1 MRRSIGIS
9 RPLAGRSSGRPP
21 SRTSGSPPT
30 RKSPSLK
37 SVRLNVWLDSRK
49 NLFLKAA
56 IPKCEDDSNNN
67 PKPLKFSTE
76 IVNSEEIIVPVPVY
90 TTPFSTPT
98 RRSVSSDTDPRS
110 LEIGSSCVAS
120 QISEKRYLKTRSSRD
135 DSLRNEDISD
145 MSPPVLRRLT
155 FDTTVS
161 SVSSYCSSGT
171 MLTESQIKESSQ
183 RAAQIKSD
191 MMVKILNTTWT
202 IEENNLRVNE
212 ILRLLIAAQKEITSK
227 METEFE
233 NMMAL
238 NVIEAQKVLTMY
250 TKLLSLIIAEIRL
263 FESY

>member
-9 RPLAGRSSGRPP
+9 RPLAGRSSGRPS

-110 LEIGSSCVAS
+110 LEIG
-120 QISEKRYLKTRSSRD
+120 SSRD